1 MQKTSLLLLL
11 FILANNLIAQDPFQK
26 KGFEL
31 DIDLMAPL
39 GDYKGVGGLARFD
52 FWQVDRNWGSTKSAL
67 RFIVAQQSY
76 KDKGFYFYTI
86 PGSPAPSTTLYN
98 YDQKYVLMDLAI
110 GIEQQFYF
118 NRSRLYFGGDFY
130 FYRESFF
137 EDSRTTITGGAGTI
151 PTITTSNL
159 RDHGIYT
166 GMSPFVGYSFFMR
179 KWFCVGTELAFPLS
193 FSYASLSNIN
203 SNYQYFEFDFWP
215 RLSRLLYIGFHF

>member
-1 MQKTSLLLLL
+1 MRKTSLLLLL
-11 FILANNLIAQDPFQK
+11 FILANDLIAQDSFQK

-31 DIDLMAPL
+31 DIDLMAPF
-39 GDYKGVGGLARFD
+39 GEYKGLGGLARFD

-76 KDKGFYFYTI
+76 KSNGVYYIDFR
-86 PGSPAPSTTLYN
+86 PPL
-98 YDQKYVLMDLAI
+98 KYEYKAKYSVFDLAM

-137 EDSRTTITGGAGTI
+137 EDAIITTTGGGGAF
-151 PTITTSNL
+151 PSITTSKTI
-159 RDHGIYT
+159 DHDIYT
-166 GMSPFVGYSFFMR
+166 GMAPMAGYSFFIQ
-179 KWFCVGTELAFPLS
+179 KWLCVGTELSLPIS
-193 FSYASLSNIN
+193 FSYANKFN
-203 SNYQYFEFDFWP
+203 RVGGFQYFEFDVTP

>member
-1 MQKTSLLLLL
+1 MQKTLLL
-11 FILANNLIAQDPFQK
+11 FVIFLWATDLIAQDSFHK

-39 GDYKGVGGLARFD
+39 GEYKGLGGLARFD

-76 KDKGFYFYTI
+76 TDKGFYFYTI

-137 EDSRTTITGGAGTI
+137 ENSRTTITGGAGTI

-159 RDHGIYT
+159 IDHGIYT
-166 GMSPFVGYSFFMR
+166 GMAPYVGYSFFIQ
-179 KWFCVGTELAFPLS
+179 KWLCIGTELSLPIS
-193 FSYASLSNIN
+193 FSYANKSNTGN
-203 SNYQYFEFDFWP
+203 DYQYFEFDIWP
-215 RLSRLLYIGFHF
+215 RTSRLLYIGFHF